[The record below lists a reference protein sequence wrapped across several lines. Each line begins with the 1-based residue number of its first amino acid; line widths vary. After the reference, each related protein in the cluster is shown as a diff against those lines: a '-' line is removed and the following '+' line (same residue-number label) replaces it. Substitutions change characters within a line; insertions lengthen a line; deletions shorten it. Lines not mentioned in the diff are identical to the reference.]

1 MCMGLRDIAVITQ
14 FIDNTYCSDI
24 FQGIRDFYKDK
35 DVRLFILEARSPFT
49 DASDNEYQFW
59 ASALLAQS
67 KKFEAVIMLT
77 ATYCS
82 NLSTEK
88 IKNLFEPL
96 FHAPVISIAVELPI
110 KNSYNTIADCYS
122 GYSELMKHLVQEH
135 GCKKIGFV
143 SAEKTTSRE
152 GAERLNAYKKA
163 LEENNMEF
171 DPSIIIPSNFT
182 QSETIMTFHAMFKKK
197 EDVKF
202 DALMCAN
209 DYSALGAI
217 YALKELGIN
226 IPDDIVVTGFDD
238 CSVAE
243 AMGVTSINQ
252 QIYQQGYEAANI
264 AWKAISEEPVNRV
277 TKIPVKPVYR
287 RSCRCNTLMD
297 AELSNKHF
305 SMAKQFVDIS
315 WNFGSLY
322 SLLDKVQ
329 GYHTLTELYN
339 VLARVLIEADITAF
353 AICLYKTP
361 IFLSKGMKMKLPD
374 SASLTMHYNHH
385 TNVRVLNEDISFD
398 PYINILPKNCLE
410 DEPSSYI
417 INPIFYAEMQYGY
430 FLYRPGKK
438 EYNLYS
444 VYMKIVSNSIAQA
457 YEVTR
462 RLEEHTN
469 LEKANKELSI
479 SSRTDEL
486 TQVYNRRGF
495 MFLGKKTIE
504 LAQQMDTE
512 GLVIFVDMDGLKMI
526 NDNYGHESGDKA
538 IVAEAQ
544 ILSKCFRGT
553 DVIGRMG
560 GDEFAIVAAGMN
572 EEILKEVR
580 VQLENECS
588 AWTIENKSP
597 FRLSMSIGSVPFNKE
612 KSLLENLIAEA
623 DLAQYAEKKKKY
635 SAR

>member
-1 MCMGLRDIAVITQ
+1 MGLRDIAVITQ

-67 KKFEAVIMLT
+67 KKFEAVILLS
-77 ATYCS
+77 ATYCT

-88 IKNLFEPL
+88 IKELFEPL
-96 FHAPVISIAVELPI
+96 IKAPVISISVDLSI
-110 KNSYNTIADCYS
+110 KNSYHTIANCDT
-122 GYSELMKHLVQEH
+122 GFSELVKHLIQEH
-135 GCKKIGFV
+135 GAKKIGFV

-152 GAERLNAYKKA
+152 GAERLEAYKKA
-163 LEENNMEF
+163 LAENNLEF
-171 DPSIIIPSNFT
+171 DPSIVIPSNFT
-182 QSETIMTFHAMFKKK
+182 QAETIITFHSLFKTK

-226 IPDDIVVTGFDD
+226 IPDDVIVTGFDD
-238 CSVAE
+238 CSTAE

-252 QIYQQGYEAANI
+252 QIFQQGYEAANI
-264 AWKAISEEPVNRV
+264 AWKIINGESVNRI
-277 TKIPVKPVYR
+277 TKIDVKPVFR
-287 RSCRCNTLMD
+287 RSCGCNNLMS

-305 SMAKQFVDIS
+305 SMAKQFVDVS
-315 WNFGSLY
+315 WNYGTIY
-322 SLLDKVQ
+322 SLLDKMQ
-329 GYHTLTELYN
+329 GYHTLNELYN
-339 VLARVLIEADITAF
+339 LLARILIEADITAF

-361 IFLSKGMKMKLPD
+361 IFQSKGMKMRLPD
-374 SASLTMHYNHH
+374 SISLSMHYNHH
-385 TNVRVLNEDISFD
+385 NNVRILNEDVGFD
-398 PYINILPKNCLE
+398 PYISILPRDCLD
-410 DEPSSYI
+410 DEPSAYI
-417 INPIFYAEMQYGY
+417 VNPIFFAEMQYGY
-430 FLYRPGKK
+430 LVYRPGKK
-438 EYNLYS
+438 DFNLYS
-444 VYMKIVSNSIAQA
+444 LYMKIVSNSIAQA

-504 LAQQMDTE
+504 LALQMDTD

-560 GDEFAIVAAGMN
+560 GDEFAIVASGMN

-597 FRLSMSIGSVPFNKE
+597 FRLSMSIGAVPFTKE
-612 KSLLENLIAEA
+612 NCLLENLIAEA
-623 DLAQYAEKKKKY
+623 DMRQYAEKRKKY
-635 SAR
+635 PLR